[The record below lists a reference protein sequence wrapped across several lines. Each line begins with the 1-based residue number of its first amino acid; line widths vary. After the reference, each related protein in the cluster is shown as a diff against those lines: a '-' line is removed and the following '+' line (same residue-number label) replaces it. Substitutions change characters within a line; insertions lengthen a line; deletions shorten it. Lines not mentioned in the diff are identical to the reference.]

1 MDPKISHIQL
11 RGLLVSMIIGVGV
24 LTMPVPL
31 VEHMGSDG
39 WAAILIVGLMSALVF
54 TIYYNIFRLY
64 PNKDFFEIGRLTVG
78 KPIFNIFIV
87 FYIIHYLT
95 LLALI
100 SRNLGELVKIFLL
113 QTTPLEIIILTF
125 ILASTYLASYEIDKV
140 SRAGYFVYP
149 IIIIFTAAITLIA
162 LPGADF
168 TNILPVFQSD
178 IGGFISGSREIIFSF
193 MGLEILFLA
202 IPFVEQKDKVFK
214 TGIYAIVTVTL
225 IYLVSFLM
233 VLTNFSQKQILLQ
246 NYPILILIRQLD
258 IPWLFLE
265 NLDGLVLALWIIVVF
280 ATMAPGY
287 FAMGKYAS
295 KLFKTK
301 SHKYFVLGAVPII
314 YFIAMMPENF
324 IELMEDLSNF
334 FNALATIT
342 AIIIPLIIL
351 IVGLIRKKV
360 EK

>member
-11 RGLLVSMIIGVGV
+11 RGLIVSMVIGVGV

-39 WAAILIVGLMSALVF
+39 WAAILFVGLITVLAF
-54 TIYYNIFRLY
+54 TVYYNIFRLY

-78 KPIFNIFIV
+78 RPIFNIFMV
-87 FYIIHYLT
+87 FYIIYYLT
-95 LLALI
+95 LLGLI

-113 QTTPLEIIILTF
+113 QTTPLEVIIITF
-125 ILASTYLASYEIDKV
+125 ILATTYLASYEIDKV

-149 IIIIFTAAITLIA
+149 IIIIFTVAVAFIA

-168 TNILPVFQSD
+168 TNVLPVFQSD
-178 IGGFISGSREIIFSF
+178 IAGFVIASRIIMFSF
-193 MGLEILFLA
+193 TGLEIVLLT

-225 IYLVSFLM
+225 IYLVTFLM

-314 YFIAMMPENF
+314 YFIAIMPENF
-324 IELMEDLSNF
+324 IELMEGLTKFYNI
-334 FNALATIT
+334 LAAIT